1 MIITVASGKG
11 GTGKTTVAVSL
22 ALSMAADH
30 RTTTN
35 DPLFLDCDVEEPN
48 AALFLNPTIQERR
61 EVGQMIPEVDLE
73 KCTYCGRCAE
83 VCQYHAIAV
92 VGEKVLVF
100 PELCHGCGSCTL
112 NCPTVAIHEV
122 LNVMGTVERGW
133 ASSPPSYPPQG
144 GGGKGGH
151 PQGGDKILLPPR
163 KAPSRGAPPGGGI
176 RGGEERGGGVEFAQG
191 TMNVGEVMAVPIIRQ
206 LKQWVI
212 PPSASTGLGGTAG
225 DRPIILDASPG
236 TACPVVESM
245 RGADFVLMVTEPT
258 PFGLH
263 DLRLAVEVA
272 RDELGLPV
280 GVVINRDGV
289 GDQGVDDYC
298 AAEGIPILMRI
309 PLDRRIAEA
318 YSDGGTLVESM
329 PEYREQFQNLYA
341 AIGQLVADRKGA
353 RAR

>member
-22 ALSMAADH
+22 ALSVAADH
-30 RTTTN
+30 RTTTD

-48 AALFLNPTIQERR
+48 AALFLNPTIRERR
-61 EVGQMIPEVDLE
+61 EVGQMIPEVDVE

-112 NCPTVAIHEV
+112 NCPTGAIHEV

-133 ASSPPSYPPQG
+133 AGFPPSYSPPL
-144 GGGKGGH
+144 
-151 PQGGDKILLPPR
+151 IPP
-163 KAPSRGAPPGGGI
+163 P
-176 RGGEERGGGVEFAQG
+176 GGEERGGGERGRGVEFAQG
-191 TMNVGEVMAVPIIRQ
+191 TMNVGEVMGVPIIRQ

-212 PPSASTGLGGTAG
+212 PPSASTGRSTERVSAELDEASRRRLGGTPG

-298 AAEGIPILMRI
+298 ATEGIPILMRI

-318 YSDGGTLVESM
+318 YSDGGTLVEAM

-353 RAR
+353 RAQ

>member
-22 ALSMAADH
+22 AVSLAESANPA
-30 RTTTN
+30 N
-35 DPLFLDCDVEEPN
+35 PLLLDCDVEEPN
-48 AALFLNPTIQERR
+48 AALFLRPTIRERR
-61 EVGQMIPEVDLE
+61 EVGQMIPEVDLQ

-112 NCPTVAIHEV
+112 NCPTEAIHEV
-122 LNVMGTVERGW
+122 LHVIGSIERGW
-133 ASSPPSYPPQG
+133 IEP
-144 GGGKGGH
+144 
-151 PQGGDKILLPPR
+151 
-163 KAPSRGAPPGGGI
+163 
-176 RGGEERGGGVEFAQG
+176 VEFGQG
-191 TMNVGEVMAVPIIRQ
+191 TMNVGEPMAVPIIRQ
-206 LKQWVI
+206 LKQWAI
-212 PPSASTGLGGTAG
+212 PPDHSN
-225 DRPIILDASPG
+225 RPVILDASPG

-263 DLRLAVEVA
+263 DLRLAVQVA
-272 RDELGLPV
+272 RNELGLPV

-289 GDQGVDDYC
+289 GDQGVDEYC
-298 AAEGIPILMRI
+298 AAESIPVLMRI

-318 YSDGGTLVESM
+318 YSDGGVLVETL
-329 PEYREQFQNLYA
+329 PEYRGQFQNLYA
-341 AIGQLVADRKGA
+341 AIERLVEKTNRGGA
-353 RAR
+353 